1 MANPLT
7 KLDFLTDLKTHI
19 HKHNKVV
26 AEVFK
31 PLDDEQL
38 NWRSNRKEWN
48 ILQCFDHLNLTHEYY
63 APKIAGAL
71 SEPKPTISSQ
81 DLYKPSFWGWIYM
94 NFAFN
99 PKYSFP
105 TIKEITPQAGASHE
119 VLDVYLTKQVTLVN
133 ILEQVGEIDLRRT
146 PVPLEKGIK
155 FNLGDCLKVLV
166 YHDNLHFEQAKG
178 IIVAMRS

>member
-48 ILQCFDHLNLTHEYY
+48 I
-63 APKIAGAL
+63 

-94 NFAFN
+94 CFAFN

-105 TIKEITPQAGASHE
+105 TVEEITPQAGVNHE

-178 IIVAMRS
+178 IIAAMRS